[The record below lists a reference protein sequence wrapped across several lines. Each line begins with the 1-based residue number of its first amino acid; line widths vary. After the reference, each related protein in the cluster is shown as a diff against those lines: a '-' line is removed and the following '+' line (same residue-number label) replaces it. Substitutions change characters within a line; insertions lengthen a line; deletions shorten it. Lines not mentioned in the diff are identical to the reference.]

1 VKIVPSHDGH
11 QTVRVVKGRRLK
23 QTAHIFRV
31 DYTEPANWPERSN
44 MAERF
49 KDQGE
54 EAREAKKRAAFEK
67 RLRKQRSRRGD
78 ILP

>member
-1 VKIVPSHDGH
+1 MKIVPSHDGH

-23 QTAHIFRV
+23 QTARIFRV

-49 KDQGE
+49 KDQG
-54 EAREAKKRAAFEK
+54 
-67 RLRKQRSRRGD
+67 
-78 ILP
+78 